1 MYLNYVIS
9 IALSESLTSL
19 PFRYGEKIDFLDTID
34 RNFNSM
40 LPLLYCQTMMRYTI
54 KYMDMA
60 KEGNM
65 LMEETGDPE
74 SLR

>member
-19 PFRYGEKIDFLDTID
+19 PFRYEEKSIFWIQLTEISI
-34 RNFNSM
+34 RCYHCYIARQ
-40 LPLLYCQTMMRYTI
+40 LRYTI